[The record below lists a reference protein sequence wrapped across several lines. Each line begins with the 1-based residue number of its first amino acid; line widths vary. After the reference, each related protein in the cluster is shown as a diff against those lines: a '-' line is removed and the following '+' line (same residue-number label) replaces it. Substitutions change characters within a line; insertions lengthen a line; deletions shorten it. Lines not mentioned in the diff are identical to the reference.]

1 MAAADGRIAAG
12 PAVPRAPDRFEEYLA
27 EALGRAG
34 LPAGLEGLSRVP
46 LTGGRT
52 GATVERIER
61 AGAEPLVCKRISA
74 GTWRETAMEGV
85 AGGEAR
91 LWLEGVTRTL
101 PDPLECPVVDVARAA
116 AGDWL
121 LLMRDVS
128 AGILARPAFGDER
141 ERDFLEAIAAL
152 HASFED
158 DPALAGMP
166 VAPLRGTTRVFAD
179 PLVAVADGADA
190 IAASP
195 PWVRRFVA
203 DFNPL
208 GALLPA
214 FVAQIGSDDAAF
226 YVAMCRDRS
235 WHAALDAGPQT
246 FLHGDLRR
254 ANIAFL
260 PGGRVSLIDWEFA
273 ARGPAAADF
282 AWHSFLHFWAYPVDE
297 RAPDAR
303 EAELKEVYLE
313 ALARRRGRA
322 VERFAFDRQLDAAW
336 LRVLAQLGFC
346 LIDGPEAG
354 RAERCGRAIARARRI
369 LGR

>member
-1 MAAADGRIAAG
+1 MGI
-12 PAVPRAPDRFEEYLA
+12 AVPEAPDRFEDYLA

-34 LPAGLEGLSRVP
+34 LPPALDRLERVA

-61 AGAEPLVCKRISA
+61 PGAEPLVCKRISG
-74 GTWRETAMEGV
+74 GTWRETAMEGA

-91 LWLEGVTRTL
+91 LWLEGVTREL
-101 PDPLECPVVDVARAA
+101 PHPLECPVVDVARTA

-128 AGILARPAFGDER
+128 SGILARPEFGDER
-141 ERDFLEAIAAL
+141 ERVFLESIAAL
-152 HASFED
+152 HARFED
-158 DPALAGMP
+158 DPALAAMP
-166 VAPLRGTTRVFAD
+166 LAPLRGTTRVFAD
-179 PLVAVADGADA
+179 PLLAVAGGAGA

-195 PWVRRFVA
+195 PWVRRVVE
-203 DFNPL
+203 DFKL
-208 GALLPA
+208 VGALLPDFLA
-214 FVAQIGSDDAAF
+214 LIGGEDAAF
-226 YVAMCRDRS
+226 YVGMCRDRG

-260 PGGRVSLIDWEFA
+260 PDGRVSLIDWEFA
-273 ARGPAAADF
+273 ARGPGAADF
-282 AWHSFLHFWAYPVDE
+282 AWHSFLHFWAYPIDD

-303 EAELKEVYLE
+303 EDELVEVYLD
-313 ALARRRGRA
+313 ALARRLGRPVDRA
-322 VERFAFDRQLDAAW
+322 VFGRQRDAAW
-336 LRVLAQLGFC
+336 LRVLAVVGFC

-354 RAERCGRAIARARRI
+354 RDDRCKRAIARARRI
-369 LGR
+369 LGK